1 MALTLTAD
9 TLRNALRLGG
19 DTAAETSEVERLL
32 QYATSAVVQHAPAAP
47 DVAHNEA
54 AIRVAGYLADQPN
67 AGRGSGYADALRNSG
82 AIAILAPYRVHRA
95 RSTGPA
101 TATATPAAPA
111 GLRQVGSEAV
121 TVTVAN
127 RWVRTGLPY
136 PGGDIFG
143 VKVDGNPI
151 ALGLTADL
159 PDAGVVAGGDASAA
173 IGAHVFALGADRAI
187 IADRAGGV
195 IYFAAASTGEYVVRL
210 FDHA

>member
-9 TLRNALRLGG
+9 TLRNALRLG
-19 DTAAETSEVERLL
+19 DTAAETAEVERLL
-32 QYATSAVVQHAPAAP
+32 GFAGSAVTKHAPGAP
-47 DVAHNEA
+47 DIAHNEA
-54 AIRVAGYLADQPN
+54 AIRVAGYLADMPN

-82 AIAILAPYRVHRA
+82 AMAILAPYRVHRA

-101 TATATPAAPA
+101 TATTPAAPA

-187 IADRAGGV
+187 IADRAGGTV
-195 IYFAAASTGEYVVRL
+195 FFAAATVGTYTVRL

>member
-9 TLRNALRLGG
+9 TLRNALRLG

-82 AIAILAPYRVHRA
+82 AMAILAPYRVHRA

-101 TATATPAAPA
+101 TTPAAPA

-187 IADRAGGV
+187 IADRAGGAM
-195 IYFAAASTGEYVVRL
+195 FFAASTTGEFTVRL